1 MIYHRIMSMLMSK
14 SIQIDWH
21 IVVFFLCTCQRSE
34 KMRMHS
40 YKVRLTFIHFSCLA
54 NTNAITSRYKEIKW
68 QFYIYL
74 STLFYPLKILYLE
87 ISSKIDSKDY
97 LICGAGR
104 AIGEGTCVK
113 ICDFQENKCL
123 HGTCFSHTNGTANC
137 V

>member
-1 MIYHRIMSMLMSK
+1 
-14 SIQIDWH
+14 
-21 IVVFFLCTCQRSE
+21 
-34 KMRMHS
+34 MRMHS